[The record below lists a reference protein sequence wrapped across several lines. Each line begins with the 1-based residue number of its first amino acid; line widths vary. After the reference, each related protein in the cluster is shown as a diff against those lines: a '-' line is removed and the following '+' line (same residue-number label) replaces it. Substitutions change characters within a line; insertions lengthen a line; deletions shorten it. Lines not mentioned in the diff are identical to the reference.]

1 MNISVNYDQARTN
14 NVHADAEKAIQLF
27 LSGSVG
33 TSMIIY
39 PQALNPLLKA
49 LESLCIW
56 KQVMVLPFVD
66 KNNKPLYVLV
76 KIPDN
81 GSISSVTVGE

>member
-1 MNISVNYDQARTN
+1 MTVNVSYENAGSN
-14 NVHADAEKAIQLF
+14 NVRNDAEKAIQLF